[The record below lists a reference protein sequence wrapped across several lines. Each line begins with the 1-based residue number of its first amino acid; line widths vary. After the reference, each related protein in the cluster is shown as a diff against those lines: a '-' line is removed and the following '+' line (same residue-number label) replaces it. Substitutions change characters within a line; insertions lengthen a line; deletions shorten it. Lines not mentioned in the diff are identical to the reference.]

1 MLLRGGFYV
10 LLEVT
15 SFSFGIMEK
24 LKGNSYKVRCEKINA
39 IYDKWVKKG
48 LTNREIWRRF
58 IYPEY
63 GISERTFY
71 KALKYNAIC

>member
-1 MLLRGGFYV
+1 MK
-10 LLEVT
+10 
-15 SFSFGIMEK
+15 K

-39 IYDKWVKKG
+39 IYDKWVKTG